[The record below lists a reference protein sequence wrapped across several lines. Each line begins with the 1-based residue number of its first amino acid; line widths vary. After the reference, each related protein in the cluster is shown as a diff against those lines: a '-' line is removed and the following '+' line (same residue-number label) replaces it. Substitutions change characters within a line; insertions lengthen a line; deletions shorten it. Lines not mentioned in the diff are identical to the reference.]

1 MLLTKE
7 LHALFGSGYVT
18 DTPDREVKV
27 SRRPGEEWENGRRY
41 HPVVQQEPLVLSARQ
56 SRPSSKAL
64 QRHGEPAL
72 LSWKMPDPRAIDRG
86 WIFGFHGGGG
96 RRGVSTPGVAR
107 PPRCHDPLAT
117 TQTRPVPS
125 TVAPRSTSPYADAA
139 AGR

>member
-56 SRPSSKAL
+56 SRPPARRCKDTGSQPCSPGRCRTRERSIAAGSSD
-64 QRHGEPAL
+64 
-72 LSWKMPDPRAIDRG
+72 ST
-86 WIFGFHGGGG
+86 GGGG